1 MRNLLS
7 LVMLPDSGPPLRW
20 KFILNT
26 PLSPKI
32 LCFTIS
38 ACLFAS
44 PINQALACGPNF
56 PLELLSDRTQTL
68 HGMPSGLFDFEATK
82 LLAKPAAK
90 LMPELNLGSV
100 WFESSAENPVTEM
113 QQQAETADYSP
124 SQTDAWK
131 HARSASSAEAATA
144 LAGAL
149 PVAHRHYVAGAAA
162 FRAGDLAAAKSE
174 FEAILA
180 LGDAGASR
188 SVWAEFMLARTAIAA
203 GDGDAAATA
212 HFENARALAAAGG
225 ADPLGL
231 AVASLGAQAQLSWW
245 PIANGEGENSEIAP
259 LIAGAVEL
267 YAQQAAY
274 GSTSGNASLLIVAR
288 WLNAHP
294 EALQVGL
301 SYALVRKLMTSYA
314 FSRGFEALDD
324 AQTEAFSSTSEYINP
339 DLMGGMKNAAIAP
352 GLLDALL
359 ASAPDGQLEGGD
371 RLAAALYRAGRFDDA
386 AKFAARSD
394 LPLAAWVSA
403 KLAMRAGDQKK
414 AAAHYAKV
422 IKGFAAEE
430 HWVPGGNE
438 YEALGAQCRAQ
449 GEAGTLALSQGD
461 FAEAMQQFFNAGDDY
476 ENDMS
481 YIAER
486 VLSTD
491 ELVRFVDAHTKPQ
504 TLQKVEASEYSPMRY
519 EVPFDEQTGVP
530 AKGYQQ
536 HTLRAVLARRLLR
549 EGQYNQALS
558 YFNSPL
564 DQQSAKA
571 YGAAMQRANAAAGIK
586 KAEAL
591 FDAASLARTAGMEIL
606 GMQLAPDYAVYGGG
620 YGDYEASAE
629 ELEETPALSAKP
641 TALISAEESK
651 RALLSA
657 PKPNARFHYRY
668 HAVALAEQ
676 ASDLLPARSQ
686 AFAATLCK
694 ATSWIIY
701 RDQAAGVKLYRRY
714 LNQGAYVP
722 WGYQFGTSQACP
734 KPEFERAQ
742 ALLDQQTWAARKK
755 MLKRVLPFAVTGFG
769 LMIALVGFLIWRRR
783 KAA

>member
-1 MRNLLS
+1 MRSATLC
-7 LVMLPDSGPPLRW
+7 W
-20 KFILNT
+20 ITTLNT
-26 PLSPKI
+26 PLNPKI
-32 LCFTIS
+32 LCFAIS

-44 PINQALACGPNF
+44 TFDHALACGPDF
-56 PLELLSDRTQTL
+56 PLELLSNRTQTL
-68 HGMPSGLFDFEATK
+68 QGMPSGLFDFEAAN

-90 LMPELNLGSV
+90 LTPELDLGSA
-100 WFESSAENPVTEM
+100 WFESSPENPVTEL
-113 QQQAETADYSP
+113 QQQTETSDYQP
-124 SQTDAWK
+124 EQMEAWK
-131 HARSASSAEAATA
+131 RARSAPSAGEATA

-149 PVAHRHYVAGAAA
+149 PEAHQHYIAGAAA
-162 FRAGDLAAAKSE
+162 FRAGDLASAKAE

-180 LGDAGASR
+180 LGDAGSSR
-188 SVWAEFMLARTAIAA
+188 AVWAEFMLARTALAA
-203 GDGDAAATA
+203 GEGDAAVAA
-212 HFENARALAAAGG
+212 HFENARALAAAGA

-245 PIANGEGENSEIAP
+245 PITNGEGENPDTAQLLP
-259 LIAGAVEL
+259 RAVEL

-274 GSTSGNASLLIVAR
+274 GSASGNASLLIVAR

-294 EALQVGL
+294 EALQAGL
-301 SYALVRKLMTSYA
+301 SDPLVRKLMTSYA
-314 FSRGFEALDD
+314 FSRGFEAMDD
-324 AQTEAFSSTSEYINP
+324 AQTEAFSNTSDYKNP
-339 DLMGGMKNAAIAP
+339 DLMGGMENSTIAP
-352 GLLDALL
+352 SLLDAIL
-359 ASAPDGQLEGGD
+359 ASATDGKLDGGD

-386 AKFAARSD
+386 AKFAASSD

-403 KLAMRAGDQKK
+403 KLAMRAGDQKT
-414 AAAHYAKV
+414 AAAQYAKV
-422 IKGFAAEE
+422 IKGFAADE

-438 YEALGAQCRAQ
+438 YQSLGAQCRAQ

-491 ELVRFVDAHTKPQ
+491 ELVSFVDAHTKPQ
-504 TLQKVEASEYSPMRY
+504 TLQKVEASEYSPMGY
-519 EVPFDEQTGVP
+519 DVPFDEQTGVR

-549 EGQYNQALS
+549 EGQYERALP
-558 YFNSPL
+558 YFNNPL
-564 DQQSAKA
+564 HLQSAKDYA
-571 YGAAMQRANAAAGIK
+571 AAMQRANSASGIK

-591 FDAASLARTAGMEIL
+591 FDAASLARTAGMDIL

-620 YGDYEASAE
+620 FGDYEPTAE
-629 ELEETPALSAKP
+629 ELKDGAELFAKP

-657 PKPNARFHYRY
+657 PKPNLRFHYRY

-694 ATSWIIY
+694 ATSWVIF
-701 RDQAAGVKLYRRY
+701 RDQPAGEKLYRRY

-722 WGYQFGTSQACP
+722 WGNQFGTTAGCP

-755 MLKRVLPFAVTGFG
+755 MLKRVLPFAVGGFG
-769 LMIALVGFLIWRRR
+769 LLIALGGFLIWRRR